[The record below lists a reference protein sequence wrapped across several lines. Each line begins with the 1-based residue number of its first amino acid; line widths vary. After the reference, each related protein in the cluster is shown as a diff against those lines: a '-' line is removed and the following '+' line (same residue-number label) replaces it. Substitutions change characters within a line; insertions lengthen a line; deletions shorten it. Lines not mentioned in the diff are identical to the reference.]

1 MEERNI
7 VLTTDGYAKLEEE
20 LKYLKGPKKM
30 EVAERIKIA
39 REFGDL
45 SENSEYDDAKNEQAL
60 LEARIQEIEAMLR
73 VAKVVDDGDVST
85 RKNENLDRFVDE
97 LNNNLGTTIQILDKI
112 ELKYY
117 NILLVFSQ
125 EYINIKHNS
134 SFVLDYNNSNLD
146 VKSNTYLV
154 YINNK
159 EKIEMLLRKLDINS
173 QNFKC
178 TKLGKLCIHLKWNN
192 A

>member
-85 RKNENLDRFVDE
+85 RRVGIGTQVTVYDYEYDEEITYGIVGATEVDM
-97 LNNNLGTTIQILDKI
+97 K
-112 ELKYY
+112 
-117 NILLVFSQ
+117 
-125 EYINIKHNS
+125 
-134 SFVLDYNNSNLD
+134 
-146 VKSNTYLV
+146 
-154 YINNK
+154 NNK
-159 EKIEMLLRKLDINS
+159 ISNESPVGKALIGAKKGDEVEVETPGGVMKYKVLSIKKL
-173 QNFKC
+173 
-178 TKLGKLCIHLKWNN
+178 
-192 A
+192 

>member
-60 LEARIQEIEAMLR
+60 LETRIQEIEGMLR

-85 RKNENLDRFVDE
+85 RKVGIGTQVTVHDYEYDEDITYGIVGATEVDM
-97 LNNNLGTTIQILDKI
+97 K
-112 ELKYY
+112 
-117 NILLVFSQ
+117 
-125 EYINIKHNS
+125 
-134 SFVLDYNNSNLD
+134 
-146 VKSNTYLV
+146 
-154 YINNK
+154 NNK
-159 EKIEMLLRKLDINS
+159 ISNESPVGKALIGAKKGDEVDVETPGGVMKYKVLSIKKL
-173 QNFKC
+173 
-178 TKLGKLCIHLKWNN
+178 
-192 A
+192 